1 MSEEK
6 KKQGGKSPSV
16 PVSTLAKLCHIT
28 PMRIQQLA
36 QEGVMV
42 RTGRGRYDL
51 FSSISKYIKYLQERK
66 VNQWDS
72 EEDNPT
78 ELKRQQLRRTK
89 EEADKLELLNAKTRG
104 ELVSVEKVKRAGEK
118 IMSAIKTKILNMP
131 MKDEDKDSCLRDLLR
146 LEDLEYDEPD

>member
-1 MSEEK
+1 
-6 KKQGGKSPSV
+6 
-16 PVSTLAKLCHIT
+16 
-28 PMRIQQLA
+28 
-36 QEGVMV
+36 MV

-51 FSSISKYIKYLQERK
+51 FSSLSKYIKYLQERK
-66 VNQWDS
+66 VNQWDN

-131 MKDEDKDSCLRDLLR
+131 MRDEDKDSCLRDLLR